1 LIPGAAHG
9 EAPAPAT
16 EAPLTDTERDTP
28 AETELSIDYRYKM
41 SDSRCM
47 DKENL
52 AVAALR
58 VFLVMLFGV
67 LVLFQVMSL
76 PGQFAHMAREDP
88 EMAYLRWPA
97 TAVTVFWV
105 LCIQVVI
112 VSTWQLL
119 TLVKNDRIFSDASLG
134 WVNAIVAAIGA
145 GWLVLLGVFLY
156 VGFRAD
162 DPGLP
167 LLLFLMVIGVTVSGL
182 LMVVM
187 RALLRQATTL
197 RTDMEAVI

>member
-1 LIPGAAHG
+1 MTNERQAV
-9 EAPAPAT
+9 
-16 EAPLTDTERDTP
+16 APLR
-28 AETELSIDYRYKM
+28 IF
-41 SDSRCM
+41 
-47 DKENL
+47 L
-52 AVAALR
+52 AL
-58 VFLVMLFGV
+58 LFGI

-76 PGQFAHMAREDP
+76 PGQFAHMAQESP

-105 LCIQVVI
+105 LCAQVVI
-112 VSTWQLL
+112 ISTWKLL
-119 TLVKNDRIFSDASLG
+119 TLVKKDRIFTTASLV
-134 WVNAIVAAIGA
+134 WVDAIVWAVAAA
-145 GWLVLLGVFLY
+145 WAVLLGVFLY
-156 VGFRAD
+156 VGFNAN

-167 LLLFLMVIGVTVSGL
+167 LLLFLMLTGVTVLGL